1 MIMLESVLIVKK
13 VFQKK
18 KNFAINV
25 LMKKVF
31 YFYLGLCKICG
42 VKILNVK
49 CYR

>member
-1 MIMLESVLIVKK
+1 MLVNALIAKK

-18 KNFAINV
+18 KNSVINV
-25 LMKKVF
+25 LMKKVSN
-31 YFYLGLCKICG
+31 FYLGLCKICG